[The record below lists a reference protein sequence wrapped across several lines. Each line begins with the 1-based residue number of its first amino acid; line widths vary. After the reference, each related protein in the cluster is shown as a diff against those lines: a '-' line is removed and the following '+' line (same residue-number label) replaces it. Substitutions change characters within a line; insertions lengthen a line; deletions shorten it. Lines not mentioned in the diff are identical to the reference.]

1 MFKKIAALCLLIS
14 LPNLSHPSLSHAAT
28 LEQSLAKL
36 DPEERSRQACAA
48 KGLDI
53 MRKDP
58 LLRKA
63 DRINAMITKPAVL
76 KGTALT
82 APDGAVRAAKK
93 WYALSYSCQLTP
105 DLMKATTFTFTLGKE
120 IPKTDWEKMGL
131 WG

>member
-1 MFKKIAALCLLIS
+1 MFKKIVAVCLLIS
-14 LPNLSHPSLSHAAT
+14 VPAIATAAT

-58 LLRKA
+58 RLRKA
-63 DRINAMITKPAVL
+63 DRINASITKPAVL

-82 APDGAVRAAKK
+82 APDGAVRVANK
-93 WYALSYSCQLTP
+93 WYAVAYACQLSP
-105 DLMKATTFTFTLGKE
+105 DFMKATTFTFTLGQE
-120 IPKTDWEKMGL
+120 IPKADWEKNGL

>member
-14 LPNLSHPSLSHAAT
+14 VPALTRAAT

-58 LLRKA
+58 RLRKA
-63 DRINAMITKPAVL
+63 DRINASVTKPAVL

-82 APDGAVRAAKK
+82 APDGAVRVANK
-93 WYALSYSCQLTP
+93 WYAVSYACQLSP
-105 DLMKATTFTFTLGKE
+105 DLMKATTFTFTLGQE
-120 IPKTDWEKMGL
+120 IPKTDWEKNGL

>member
-1 MFKKIAALCLLIS
+1 MLKKLAALCLLIS
-14 LPNLSHPSLSHAAT
+14 LPALSHAAT

-48 KGLDI
+48 KGLDTV
-53 MRKDP
+53 RKDP
-58 LLRKA
+58 RLRKA
-63 DRINAMITKPAVL
+63 DRINASVTKPAVL

-82 APDGAVRAAKK
+82 APDGAVRASKK
-93 WYALSYSCQLTP
+93 WFTISYTCQLTP

>member
-1 MFKKIAALCLLIS
+1 MLKKRAALCLLIS
-14 LPNLSHPSLSHAAT
+14 LSALSPPLSQAAT

-58 LLRKA
+58 RLRKA
-63 DRINAMITKPAVL
+63 DRINASISKPAIL

-82 APDGAVRAAKK
+82 APDGAVRSSKK
-93 WYALSYSCQLTP
+93 WYAIAYTCQLTP
-105 DLMKATTFTFTLGKE
+105 DLMKATTFTFTLGQE